1 MTVRFNIFLA
11 SLLTLSVSC
20 TSAPAQ
26 DAPAAESH
34 AQVTPDQDASE
45 RAGSDDVTAPGN
57 GEESA
62 KPQEGQPAHEDM
74 KDSAAGANTGTPP
87 DTAAGAAAP
96 PASPAVAGTPAAPA
110 PLSALA
116 SAIKEG
122 IEAAASKPGDER
134 TAIERDAIAGF
145 YQARAYAP
153 LWVGESGPLQQ
164 ARDVAAAL
172 QDANSYGLEASDFAV
187 PNLDAA
193 NTDPAAL
200 AATELTLTR
209 SALLYARYARGG
221 RIMDP
226 ADMLNSNLDRKPQ
239 LLEPKDILAGLAAA
253 TAPAAYLV
261 STHPKHPQF
270 EKLRQAFLAAGG
282 DKASGGVEGGKR
294 VLSPAAKRL
303 RANMEE
309 WRWMHDDMGELHV
322 LNNIPEFMQYVY
334 KDGKAVRK
342 ERIVTGMLDKQ
353 SSIFTRNLKYVVL
366 RPKWRVPESIMVH
379 ELWPSLLKG
388 GGLMRQY
395 GLQLETKDGKVLDWR
410 QIDWSKDDIR
420 NYHVMQPPG
429 GKSVLG
435 MVKFSF
441 PSQHT
446 IFMHDTPDKW
456 MFRQA
461 QRTLSHGCLRV
472 KNPVELAEIILDYDK
487 GWDKDKVAEL
497 IRSGPLNNEV
507 AMEKRVPIHLTYFTA
522 WVEDD
527 GKVRAFPDVY
537 GHERRITQALDGQ
550 WDKINKGR
558 NHLAPPQPNFNPKAV
573 ASSSP
578 TQQKRREP
586 RSTGDLISDMF
597 GLSF

>member
-1 MTVRFNIFLA
+1 MTVRFHIFLA
-11 SLLTLSVSC
+11 SLLALSVSC

-45 RAGSDDVTAPGN
+45 GAGPDDVTAPGN

-74 KDSAAGANTGTPP
+74 KDSAAGANTGTAP
-87 DTAAGAAAP
+87 DTAGGAA
-96 PASPAVAGTPAAPA
+96 PAVSPVVAGTPAAPA

-122 IEAAASKPGDER
+122 IEAAALKPGDER
-134 TAIERDAIAGF
+134 TTIERDAIAGF

-172 QDANSYGLEASDFAV
+172 GDANSYGLEASDFAV
-187 PNLDAA
+187 PNLDTA

-209 SALLYARYARGG
+209 STLLYARYARGG

-253 TAPAAYLV
+253 SAPAAYLV

-282 DKASGGVEGGKR
+282 AKDSAGVEGGKR

-322 LNNIPEFMQYVY
+322 LNNVPEFMQYVY
-334 KDGKAVRK
+334 KDGKIVRK
-342 ERIVTGMLDKQ
+342 ERIVAGMLDKQ

-420 NYHVMQPPG
+420 NYYVMQPPG

-435 MVKFSF
+435 VVKFSF

-487 GWDKDKVAEL
+487 GWDKAKVAQL
-497 IRSGPLNNEV
+497 MRSGPLNNEV

-527 GKVRAFPDVY
+527 GKVRAFPDIY